1 MERFSFLDKKIGL
14 LKDDDVCFDENI
26 AMINRFMG
34 DHPNP
39 GSVKLEWVVIV
50 AIQSGKGEC
59 RIEDKTFT
67 FKERDLAFIM
77 PGTNL
82 TPIHHSDDMDTKCL
96 CVSKQYVSQVI
107 PFYLYNFDVMAHIS
121 KNPIFHLEE
130 EEFRHFALYYEL
142 LLDKIRHPNEVC
154 YKESVQH
161 LMKAFLYDF
170 YAVIG
175 RQVEVSGSDFTQG
188 RILFKRFLE
197 LLHSNFPKWRSVS
210 QYATQLNVTPKY
222 LSVVCKQ
229 YSDRTASQII
239 SQAVMKDITE
249 MLSDS
254 NKSIK
259 EIMVDLDFPSLSFF
273 GKYVKKHLGMGPKE
287 YRAKM
292 ATKS

>member
-1 MERFSFLDKKIGL
+1 MERFSFLDKVIGV
-14 LKDDDVCFDENI
+14 LKDDFVGFDENI
-26 AMINRFMG
+26 ALINRIVG
-34 DHPNP
+34 EAPQN
-39 GSVKLEWVVIV
+39 SVKTDFVVIV
-50 AIQSGKGEC
+50 AVLSGAGEC
-59 RIEDKTFT
+59 EIEGKDYT
-67 FKERDLAFIM
+67 FKTHDLAFIM
-77 PGTNL
+77 PGTTL
-82 TPIHHSDDMDTKCL
+82 TPMRHSEDVEARCL
-96 CVSKQYVSQVI
+96 CISKQYISQVI
-107 PFYLYNFDVMAHIS
+107 PFYLYNFDVMAHIAS
-121 KNPIFHLEE
+121 NPIFHLEE
-130 EEFRHFALYYEL
+130 EEFRHFSLYYEL
-142 LLDKIRHPNEVC
+142 LHDKIRHPNEVC

-170 YAVIG
+170 YTVIG
-175 RQVEVSGSDFTQG
+175 RQVEVIGSDFTQG